1 MDSGRALMIG
11 KAVSLP
17 QLPPT
22 PANRLWLGT
31 FVDAMSSGGSNAGV
45 EVEEDMEELLWSVP
59 VGDAAGSRPYWKALA
74 AGLIWQAVA
83 LGGKSVLS

>member
-11 KAVSLP
+11 KALSLP

-31 FVDAMSSGGSNAGV
+31 FVDAMSSGGSDVGGGGGGHGAVTV
-45 EVEEDMEELLWSVP
+45 EC
-59 VGDAAGSRPYWKALA
+59 ACR
-74 AGLIWQAVA
+74 
-83 LGGKSVLS
+83 